1 MARPG
6 LLDAEGSPE
15 RTCIVTR
22 TKGLPE
28 DMIRFVV
35 GPGAIVVPDIGRK
48 LPGRGV
54 WVTARADRVA
64 EAVKRQV
71 FSRGFK
77 TKVMASDSLA
87 ADIEALL
94 TKDCLQALSMANKAG
109 LVITGFAKAEQA
121 IALRAIAGLVHA
133 ADCGADGMRKLGQ
146 VLRRRH
152 GCERAMPRVNLFASG
167 QLDLALGRANV
178 VHAALI
184 EGPASESFLG
194 RCRKL
199 ALYRYGS
206 SGVDTPGQAF
216 GPEPD
221 EPD

>member
-1 MARPG
+1 LARPG

-178 VHAALI
+178 IHAALL
-184 EGPASESFLG
+184 EGAASEGFLR

-206 SGVDTPGQAF
+206 SGVITPRLRHRSTRCR
-216 GPEPD
+216 
-221 EPD
+221 